1 MSKNIKNTAQLAQVN
16 RKILAEGENLPAVQ
30 LKDGSRVQT
39 GTVAAMLHNIAA
51 YNAGERGAVEQ
62 ELALAIPTLFKV
74 GLFDLFS
81 PQEWVAGNNPGRRLV
96 GEMAQRYLES
106 TNDDLTSSF

>member
-1 MSKNIKNTAQLAQVN
+1 MQNDVENTSQLAEVN

-39 GTVAAMLHNIAA
+39 GTVAAMLCNIAA
-51 YNAGERGAVEQ
+51 YNAGARGDVEH
-62 ELALAIPTLFKV
+62 ELALAVPTLFKV

-81 PQEWVAGNNPGRRLV
+81 PEEWMGGNNPGRRLV
-96 GEMAQRYLES
+96 GEMAQRYLQEH
-106 TNDDLTSSF
+106 NKD